1 MARTKLYAAIYVVLF
16 VFATAQVAV
25 EYAGFL
31 ESESLYWTG
40 FAAIMVLSM
49 VKAVIVAGYYQ
60 HLRWE
65 PRSVSYLVL
74 IGLGAAVALT
84 VAAAYSIT

>member
-1 MARTKLYAAIYVVLF
+1 MSHTKLYTAIYVVLF
-16 VFATAQVAV
+16 AFATLQAVV

-31 ESESLYWTG
+31 ERSYWLA
-40 FAAIMVLSM
+40 FWAIIVLSA

-65 PRSVSYLVL
+65 PRAVSYLAVG
-74 IGLGAAVALT
+74 GLVAALALT
-84 VAAAYSIT
+84 VAATYSIT